1 MKKLL
6 MVSIFS
12 FLIILSLQQ
21 MIFAEDENDKAIEAR
36 AQTLSEAARDEK
48 AANEAARDEKESN
61 EAANAA
67 RDKEVAEAGK
77 HLKRYG
83 NLENEKEI
91 EEEEIKYEKIKI
103 PSKLKKLLPTE
114 KELEDITIRT
124 IWKYVDNQ
132 STSNDETGIETM
144 TSLLRDISRVYDPVV
159 NKYKVA
165 TIQIKIIKYDDKDQ
179 LETYWNEETS
189 TSIEEI
195 FDKAYLIGSPDDNT
209 NCMFNYSEKGSIT
222 LCKTNE
228 YVVQTIISDEYG
240 EHFSYNKL
248 KVGPKKLQLNQDE
261 MTTAIVEEIMKKI
274 GKNNDVEIDYELHK
288 ILQSNREAKEKEL
301 REKEIMNSEEEENK
315 KNNDLKEKQKKN
327 KILGIEKDKKYGI
340 QNFSCV
346 KDEFGLVTISGQFNN
361 NEIKKEKVVL
371 EILFL
376 DYEKNIIFK
385 NTANLLE
392 ISEFETKRFLGN
404 TKIDKLFSTCTIKTD
419 I

>member
-1 MKKLL
+1 
-6 MVSIFS
+6 
-12 FLIILSLQQ
+12 

-48 AANEAARDEKESN
+48 AANEAARDEKEST

-67 RDKEVAEAGK
+67 RDKEVAEAGN

-91 EEEEIKYEKIKI
+91 EEEEIKYKKIKI

-114 KELEDITIRT
+114 KKLEDITIRT

-222 LCKTNE
+222 ICKTNE
-228 YVVQTIISDEYG
+228 YAVQTIISDEYQ

-261 MTTAIVEEIMKKI
+261 MTTAIVEGIMKKI

-340 QNFSCV
+340 QNFSCI

>member
-6 MVSIFS
+6 TVSIFS

-21 MIFAEDENDKAIEAR
+21 MIFAEDENDKANEAR

-114 KELEDITIRT
+114 KKLEDITIRT

-222 LCKTNE
+222 ICKTNE
-228 YVVQTIISDEYG
+228 YAVQTIISDEYQ

-261 MTTAIVEEIMKKI
+261 MTTAIVEGIMKKI